1 MTIQVAG
8 FETRYDT
15 KTEGVDWVK
24 IGPKGLDF
32 QNTQTWHRVESLR
45 PKADPTRSDSRQ
57 ADTLALM
64 EARWSVIEP
73 AYLSWKGGQ
82 ELPETG
88 TPLAAWNGVSPSA
101 ADHLRRMGILSVED
115 VAAMSPDEAA
125 RLAFPNSRELP
136 KLAARYLDS
145 ESATAQAAKMET
157 MEATIAE
164 LQAMLDAKP
173 KRGRPPKNAAPEAE
187 EAA

>member
-8 FETRYDT
+8 FETRYDSNSN
-15 KTEGVDWVK
+15 GVDWVR

-45 PKADPTRSDSRQ
+45 PKADPNRSDSRR
-57 ADTLALM
+57 ADTMALM
-64 EARWSVIEP
+64 ESRWSIIEP
-73 AYLSWKGGQ
+73 AYTSWKGGQ
-82 ELPETG
+82 ALPETG

-101 ADHLRRMGILSVED
+101 AEHLRRMGILSVED

-136 KLAARYLDS
+136 SLAARYLES
-145 ESATAQAAKMET
+145 ESVTAQAQKMET
-157 MEATIAE
+157 MEATIKE
-164 LQAMLDAKP
+164 LQGMLEAKP
-173 KRGRPPKNAAPEAE
+173 KRGRPPKVEERAE